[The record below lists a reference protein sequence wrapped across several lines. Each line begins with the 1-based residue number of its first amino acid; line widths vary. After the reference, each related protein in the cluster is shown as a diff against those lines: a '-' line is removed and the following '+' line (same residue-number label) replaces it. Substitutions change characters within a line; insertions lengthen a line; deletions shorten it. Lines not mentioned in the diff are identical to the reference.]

1 MNKGTEMKVPPA
13 SGGGPLRGQRAR
25 GWRGIWGQTEEVT
38 RRGHRGFGA
47 GMGRMQQHLVG
58 KGTRTA
64 SCSEQ
69 RRTKEGRKRRKQEA
83 LMYQRRA
90 RRKSER

>member
-1 MNKGTEMKVPPA
+1 
-13 SGGGPLRGQRAR
+13 
-25 GWRGIWGQTEEVT
+25 
-38 RRGHRGFGA
+38 
-47 GMGRMQQHLVG
+47 MQQHLVG

-69 RRTKEGRKRRKQEA
+69 QRTKEGRKRRKQEA

>member
-1 MNKGTEMKVPPA
+1 
-13 SGGGPLRGQRAR
+13 
-25 GWRGIWGQTEEVT
+25 
-38 RRGHRGFGA
+38 
-47 GMGRMQQHLVG
+47 MQQHLVG
-58 KGTRTA
+58 KGMRTA